1 MNCGYLYKTINW
13 LLETEKRYFRLVDM
27 RCVERMP
34 LPFLTFT
41 TCFGL
46 TWLDRKG
53 IFVQAQ
59 LAQTWPEK
67 GRDKLQ
73 TSVANE
79 DLGALNQ
86 GKREKI
92 ARDFQ
97 KTIFNF

>member
-1 MNCGYLYKTINW
+1 LTK
-13 LLETEKRYFRLVDM
+13 KA
-27 RCVERMP
+27 
-34 LPFLTFT
+34 FL
-41 TCFGL
+41 
-46 TWLDRKG
+46 D
-53 IFVQAQ
+53 QAQ